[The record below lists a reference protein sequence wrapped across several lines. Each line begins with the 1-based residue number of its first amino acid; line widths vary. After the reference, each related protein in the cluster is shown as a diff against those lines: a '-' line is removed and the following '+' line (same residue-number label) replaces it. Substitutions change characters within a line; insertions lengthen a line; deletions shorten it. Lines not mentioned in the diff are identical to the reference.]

1 MEEQIQQQASSGI
14 QVSTSSTSVAAPT
27 SPPLKSPARKQVPFM
42 SNSAS
47 APISTSSN
55 PNANAGMAPG
65 GKVRLTKYVSR
76 FFPSHCPFPSLV
88 LSPIFLTLSLPFHF
102 HYLILQ
108 PAIANA
114 LLPAEGNGTFSNLH
128 LALLVIFFPAFLL
141 RLIPFVK
148 ASWFPWWAYWTL
160 ALITGIPVTVAYWT
174 IMSMYGPRKNDKVTL
189 PGSEFKFR
197 TKEEITDRGKLS
209 IFLSFSVMVWSFK
222 HNERLKQLFKP

>member
-1 MEEQIQQQASSGI
+1 MDASASMEEQIQQQASSGI

-47 APISTSSN
+47 VPISTSSN

-102 HYLILQ
+102 H
-108 PAIANA
+108 
-114 LLPAEGNGTFSNLH
+114 
-128 LALLVIFFPAFLL
+128 
-141 RLIPFVK
+141 
-148 ASWFPWWAYWTL
+148 
-160 ALITGIPVTVAYWT
+160 
-174 IMSMYGPRKNDKVTL
+174 
-189 PGSEFKFR
+189 
-197 TKEEITDRGKLS
+197 
-209 IFLSFSVMVWSFK
+209 
-222 HNERLKQLFKP
+222 